1 MEQCTAPPT
10 IHALLVLLRSIGVHI
25 STIGRVDNAEVSKTL
40 TLSLWRFSYAVLSVV
55 VLLNPRP

>member
-10 IHALLVLLRSIGVHI
+10 IRALLVLLRSIGVHI